1 MLNNINYKMPI
12 YRDCTLIELMTVA
25 ISTLVILTITLSLIS
40 KILIGYLWPG
50 YILASALF
58 FFVTKL
64 LLSKLQKLKY
74 GKPHAFY
81 QHLITKKLIEIGLM
95 QGKYIT
101 RIGKWSVRRLDNE

>member
-58 FFVTKL
+58 FFITKL

-81 QHLITKKLIEIGLM
+81 QHLINKKLIMLGLM

-101 RIGKWSVRRLDNE
+101 RIGRWSVRRLDNE